1 MSRKN
6 DILFIGFGAF
16 APRPYPIIFV
26 IKFIITMIRVIVAD
40 IRVIFWEIVTLSSAL
55 EFVIM

>member
-16 APRPYPIIFV
+16 APRPYPISFAINV
-26 IKFIITMIRVIVAD
+26 IIALMRDIITDKKVMI
-40 IRVIFWEIVTLSSAL
+40 
-55 EFVIM
+55 